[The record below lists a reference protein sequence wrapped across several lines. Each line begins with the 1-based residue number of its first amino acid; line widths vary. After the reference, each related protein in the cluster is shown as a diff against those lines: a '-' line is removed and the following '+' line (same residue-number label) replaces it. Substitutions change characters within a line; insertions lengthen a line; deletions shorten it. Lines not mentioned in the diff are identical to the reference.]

1 MRRQGFVLGLFSIC
15 GQVLLLREIVS
26 SLNGDELFIGTALFG
41 WLLAVAVGALA
52 AGRFSR
58 RISPQLLFCTAALLM
73 PLMIILVRLSPL
85 AATRVVGEI
94 IPFTPAA
101 LLSIMAMSPAGL
113 LSGWLFT
120 SIAAPGDNA
129 GDTIVM
135 VYLWEGLGSFVG
147 GLLITVLAGR
157 FFSTLTLAVLM
168 SVVVI
173 SLALISFDRRR
184 LIGALAVTL
193 TAAVTVA
200 LSAPSLDRY
209 LDAVKF
215 RPYTVVESFDTHY
228 GHQIILARDSSI
240 TMVTDNAIEAVWPDR
255 ETTENLLLPPL
266 LYQPDARRILYV
278 GRAEFGV
285 AQMADSLPGI
295 SIDALDQR
303 GEMNGIIDRILP
315 RSTAVRR
322 IADDPVRYLSRP
334 TALPIYDIIVL
345 NIGDPD
351 SYHVSRYVTQRFLS
365 ALRRW
370 LRADG
375 ILLVPTHYD
384 TDRYLTP
391 EKSRVLSVIYQTI
404 ARMFP
409 QMTIWPGTSTLI
421 MASPERNLELPY
433 DSLVARIGRLPL
445 AAEFIHPDY
454 LADRLE
460 EMKIERLRMAVNE
473 SFTIN
478 RLEHPL
484 LPHYQALYRSPAASL
499 DRKVLSIMLGHP
511 RWMIGVPVVIA
522 VLFLWCLSGPGRRSR
537 LAMFCYFVAGLVSLS
552 LELISFYIYQCTAG
566 ALYSEMAVLIGAFML
581 GLAVGTYSAHRV
593 GDRPMEYPALGLF
606 LTTLLVFITTFGSVP
621 VGLMLPY
628 YLLFLFVSALATG
641 TLFVGATR
649 RYYPRSLFIDD
660 AAARR
665 GTGYGW
671 ELLGSAAGA
680 LMTTTLLLPLIGLIW
695 LLWSLVA
702 LVALTLA
709 GAILTDRVQT
719 HRQT

>member
-1 MRRQGFVLGLFSIC
+1 MRRQGFVLGLFSVC
-15 GQVLLLREIVS
+15 GQVLLLRELVS

-52 AGRFSR
+52 AGRLPR
-58 RISPQLLFCTAALLM
+58 RISPRVLFCAAALLM

-85 AATRVVGEI
+85 LATKVVGEI
-94 IPFTPAA
+94 ITFTPAA
-101 LLSIMAMSPAGL
+101 LLSILAMGPVGL
-113 LSGWLFT
+113 LTGWLFT
-120 SIAAPGDNA
+120 SIAAPGDHA
-129 GDTIVM
+129 GDAIVV

-168 SVVVI
+168 SVIVI
-173 SLALISFDRRR
+173 SLALMSFDRRR

-200 LSAPSLDRY
+200 LSAPPLDRY

-240 TMVTDNAIEAVWPDR
+240 TLVTDNTIEAVWPDR
-255 ETTENLLLPPL
+255 ETTENLILPPL
-266 LYQPDARRILYV
+266 LYQPEAKRILYI
-278 GRAEFGV
+278 GRTEFGV

-295 SIDALDQR
+295 AIDALDQR

-315 RSTAVRR
+315 RSTAARR
-322 IADDPVRYLSRP
+322 IDDDPVRYLSGP

-351 SYHVSRYVTQRFLS
+351 SYHVSRYVTQRFLF

-370 LRADG
+370 LQSDG
-375 ILLVPTHYD
+375 ILCVPTHYD

-391 EKSRVLSVIYQTI
+391 EKGRLLSVIFQTI
-404 ARMFP
+404 AQTFP
-409 QMTIWPGTSTLI
+409 HLALWPGTSTLI
-421 MASPERNLELPY
+421 IASPERNLDLPY
-433 DSLVARIGRLPL
+433 DSLIARIGRLPL
-445 AAEFIHPDY
+445 AAEYIHPDY
-454 LADRLE
+454 LTDRLA
-460 EMKIERLRMAVNE
+460 EMKIERLRTAVNE
-473 SFTIN
+473 SFTTN
-478 RLEHPL
+478 RLEHPV
-484 LPHYQALYRSPAASL
+484 LPHYQALYRSSTASL
-499 DRKVLSIMLGHP
+499 DRKLLSIMLGHP
-511 RWMIGVPVVIA
+511 RWMIIIPALVAI
-522 VLFLWCLSGPGRRSR
+522 LFLWCLRGPQRRSR
-537 LAMFCYFVAGLVSLS
+537 LAIFCYFVAGLVSLT
-552 LELISFYIYQCTAG
+552 LELVSFYIYQSTAG

-606 LTTLLVFITTFGSVP
+606 LTALLVFIATFRSVP

-649 RYYPRSLFIDD
+649 RYYPWSLFIDD
-660 AAARR
+660 PAAGR

-680 LMTTTLLLPLIGLIW
+680 LMTTTLLLPLIGLNW

-709 GAILTDRVQT
+709 GAILTDRVRT
-719 HRQT
+719 R